1 MKKVKI
7 LGISLL
13 NSNQL
18 ADIGCRW
25 AVLNVN
31 DIVAICRTEEEALA
45 CDAGTHV
52 QPLEHCS
59 NEKISDYCSRNSLFF
74 TRG

>member
-7 LGISLL
+7 LGVSLL
-13 NSNQL
+13 SRNQL

-25 AVLNVN
+25 AVLHVN
-31 DIVAICRTEEEALA
+31 DIVALYRTEEEALA
-45 CDAGTHV
+45 CNTGTHV

-59 NEKISDYCSRNSLFF
+59 NEKISDYCSRNNLFF